1 VRPRRPSRAQ
11 VQREIQLLVRT
22 FPVEHVEVYRVTP
35 GTTGP
40 LGQKTPPV
48 EVLVYKGEALV
59 QPAGGSL
66 IVENL
71 GQIEFDQP
79 YMVVP
84 SHRAIMQGDRMRY
97 KGRILQVEHP
107 PDYWKAFLVVRFAQ
121 NQQGT

>member
-1 VRPRRPSRAQ
+1 M
-11 VQREIQLLVRT
+11 QLLVRT
-22 FPVEHVEVYRVTP
+22 FPVEYVEVYRVTP
-35 GTTGP
+35 GSTGS

-48 EVLVYKGEALV
+48 ETIIYKGEALV

-66 IVENL
+66 LIENL

-84 SHRAIMQGDRMRY
+84 SHRQIRQGDFMRY
-97 KGRILQVEHP
+97 KGRILQVEHQ
-107 PDYWKAFLVVRFAQ
+107 PDYWKAFMVVRFAQ